1 MMKLAN
7 GLTFTSLGLAALGT
21 FSMAAGHFNS
31 RWGVL
36 GSSAD
41 SVLMVAM
48 IMVLLAIF
56 LLFSRTPATE
66 RSLAPNVRLFFGSAR
81 LCWSLYQAV

>member
-1 MMKLAN
+1 MMKPAN
-7 GLTFTSLGLAALGT
+7 ALTFTSLGLAALGT
-21 FSMAAGHFNS
+21 FSLAAGHFNS

-36 GSSAD
+36 ESSAD

-48 IMVLLAIF
+48 IMVLLAVF
-56 LLFSRTPATE
+56 VLFSRPATE